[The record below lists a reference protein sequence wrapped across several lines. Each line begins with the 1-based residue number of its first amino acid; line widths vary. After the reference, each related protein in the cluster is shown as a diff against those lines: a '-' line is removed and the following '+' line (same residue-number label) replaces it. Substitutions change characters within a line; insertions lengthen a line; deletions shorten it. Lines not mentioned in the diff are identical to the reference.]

1 MFRER
6 LGLLETAE
14 SVEVSNGW
22 QEYRNFMDI
31 VAVEVAK
38 AGCLSIN
45 DPACKWLREL
55 KGDFIFELGQS
66 NKLWFEDYRVRDSA
80 VNQAENMTVF
90 RKLIADE
97 TINQRSDIEKL
108 AEYVITR
115 DAFSRELARL
125 DVEGGSSSLFSRQ
138 NQWVLS
144 MWDDYKEEFLLAPV
158 TANLRQ
164 FVEFDSLAIESW
176 PENLQRMQ
184 REVVQG

>member
-1 MFRER
+1 M
-6 LGLLETAE
+6 
-14 SVEVSNGW
+14 
-22 QEYRNFMDI
+22 
-31 VAVEVAK
+31 
-38 AGCLSIN
+38 
-45 DPACKWLREL
+45 
-55 KGDFIFELGQS
+55 
-66 NKLWFEDYRVRDSA
+66 RDSA